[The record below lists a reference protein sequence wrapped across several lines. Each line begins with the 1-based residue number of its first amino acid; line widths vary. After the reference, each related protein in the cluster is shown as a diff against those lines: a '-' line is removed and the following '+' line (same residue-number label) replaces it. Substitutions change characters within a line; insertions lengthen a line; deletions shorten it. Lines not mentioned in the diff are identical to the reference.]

1 MLNRIEHPVSAPG
14 DVLLRVQN
22 LAVRFPTEEGQVHA
36 VDGVSFEL
44 RRGQM
49 LGLVGES
56 GCGKSVTC
64 LSLLRLVPPPGKI
77 VSGRIDFGGRDLLQL
92 PLEEMRAVRGREIA
106 MIFQDA
112 MTALNPVL
120 TLGDQLVEALRLHLG
135 LGRRAAYSRAIEL
148 LDMVGIPAPRQR
160 IREYA
165 HQLSGGMRQRVMIA
179 MALSC
184 DPALLLADE
193 PTTALDVTV
202 QAQILDLI
210 RQLPA
215 QGRSV
220 LLITHDL
227 GVVAETCDEVAV
239 MYAGEIV
246 ERAPTIQLF
255 RAPKHPY
262 TQGLLRSVPRLD
274 VPRNTPLQ
282 PIEGSPPDLLRPP
295 PACRF
300 EPRCA
305 HAQSVC
311 GEKVPELSVRETPEH
326 LAACH
331 GTQVGGWI

>member
-1 MLNRIEHPVSAPG
+1 LSAAAYPFPAPG
-14 DVLLRVQN
+14 GVLLKVED
-22 LAVRFPTEEGQVHA
+22 LAVRFPTEEGEVHA

-44 RRGQM
+44 GHGQV

-64 LSLLRLVPPPGKI
+64 LSMLRLVPAP
-77 VSGRIDFGGRDLLQL
+77 GRIVGGRITFEGHDLLQL
-92 PLEEMRAVRGREIA
+92 PIEEMRAVRGHRIA

-120 TLGDQLVEALRLHLG
+120 SIGDQLIEALRLHLG
-135 LGRRAAYSRAIEL
+135 LGRRAAYNRTLEL
-148 LDMVGIPAPRQR
+148 LDMVGIPAPGQR
-160 IREYA
+160 IHEYA

-184 DPALLLADE
+184 DPSVLLADE

-210 RQLPA
+210 RRLPA

-246 ERAPTIQLF
+246 EQAPTAELF

-274 VPRNTPLQ
+274 VPRDTPLH
-282 PIEGSPPDLLRPP
+282 PIEGAPPDLLRPP
-295 PACRF
+295 AACRF
-300 EPRCA
+300 RPRCA
-305 HAQSVC
+305 HAQEVC
-311 GEKVPELSVRETPEH
+311 GERAPTLTVRESPVH

-331 GTQVGGWI
+331 GTEPGGWI

>member
-1 MLNRIEHPVSAPG
+1 VSVAT
-14 DVLLRVQN
+14 DVLLRVQD

-36 VDGVSFEL
+36 VDGVSFDV
-44 RRGQM
+44 RRGKV

-64 LSLLRLVPPPGKI
+64 LSMLRLVPAPGKI
-77 VSGRIDFGGRDLLQL
+77 VSGRVDFGGRDLLQL
-92 PLEEMRAVRGREIA
+92 PIEEMRAVRGKEIA

-148 LDMVGIPAPRQR
+148 LDVVGIPAPRQR
-160 IREYA
+160 ISEYA

-184 DPALLLADE
+184 DPAVLLADE

-227 GVVAETCDEVAV
+227 GVVAETCDDVAV

-246 ERAPTIQLF
+246 ERAPTAELF
-255 RAPKHPY
+255 RSPQHPY

-274 VPRNTPLQ
+274 IPRNTPLT

-295 PACRF
+295 RACRF
-300 EPRCA
+300 QPRCV
-305 HAQSVC
+305 HAQSIC
-311 GEKVPELSVRETPEH
+311 SDKAPELSVREAPEH

-331 GTQVGGWI
+331 GTEVGGWI

>member
-1 MLNRIEHPVSAPG
+1 
-14 DVLLRVQN
+14 
-22 LAVRFPTEEGQVHA
+22 
-36 VDGVSFEL
+36 
-44 RRGQM
+44 
-49 LGLVGES
+49 
-56 GCGKSVTC
+56 
-64 LSLLRLVPPPGKI
+64 
-77 VSGRIDFGGRDLLQL
+77 
-92 PLEEMRAVRGREIA
+92 
-106 MIFQDA
+106 
-112 MTALNPVL
+112 
-120 TLGDQLVEALRLHLG
+120 
-135 LGRRAAYSRAIEL
+135 
-148 LDMVGIPAPRQR
+148 MVGIPAPRQR
-160 IREYA
+160 IHEYA

-184 DPALLLADE
+184 EPALLLADE

-220 LLITHDL
+220 LFITHDL

-246 ERAPTIQLF
+246 ERAPTAQLF
-255 RAPKHPY
+255 RAPMHPY

-274 VPRNTPLQ
+274 VPRNTPLT

-300 EPRCA
+300 QPRCA

>member
-1 MLNRIEHPVSAPG
+1 MNVLT
-14 DVLLRVQN
+14 DVLLRVED
-22 LAVRFPTEEGQVHA
+22 LVVRFPTEEGQIHA

-44 RRGQM
+44 KRGQV

-56 GCGKSVTC
+56 GCGKSITC
-64 LSLLRLVPPPGKI
+64 LSLLRLVPAPGKI
-77 VSGRIDFGGRDLLQL
+77 VSGRIEFGGRDLLQL
-92 PLEEMRAVRGREIA
+92 TNEEMRAIRGKEIA
-106 MIFQDA
+106 MVFQDS

-135 LGRRAAYSRAIEL
+135 LGRRAAYTRAVEL
-148 LDMVGIPAPRQR
+148 LDLVGIPAPRQR
-160 IREYA
+160 IREFA

-184 DPALLLADE
+184 NPALLLADE

-246 ERAPTIQLF
+246 ERAPTAQLF
-255 RAPKHPY
+255 RSPQHPY

-274 VPRNTPLQ
+274 VPRNMPLT

-295 PACRF
+295 RACRF
-300 EPRCA
+300 QPRCVHA
-305 HAQSVC
+305 HSIC
-311 GEKVPELSVRETPEH
+311 SEKAPELTVREAPEH

>member
-1 MLNRIEHPVSAPG
+1 VTVATE
-14 DVLLRVQN
+14 VLLKVQD

-36 VDGVSFEL
+36 VDGVSFEVK
-44 RRGQM
+44 RGKV

-64 LSLLRLVPPPGKI
+64 LSLLRLVPAPGRI

-92 PLEEMRAVRGREIA
+92 PIEEMRAVRGKEIA

-135 LGRRAAYSRAIEL
+135 LGRRAAYDRAIEL
-148 LDMVGIPAPRQR
+148 LEMVGIPAPRQR
-160 IREYA
+160 ISEYA

-210 RQLPA
+210 RRLPA

-227 GVVAETCDEVAV
+227 GVVAETCDDVAV

-246 ERAPTIQLF
+246 EQAPTAELF
-255 RAPKHPY
+255 RSPQHPY

-274 VPRNTPLQ
+274 VPRNTPLT

-295 PACRF
+295 RACRF
-300 EPRCA
+300 QPRCV
-305 HAQSVC
+305 HAQSIC
-311 GEKVPELSVRETPEH
+311 AEKAPQLSAREGLEH

-331 GTQVGGWI
+331 GTEVGGWV

>member
-1 MLNRIEHPVSAPG
+1 MTVAT
-14 DVLLRVQN
+14 DVLLQVKD

-36 VDGVSFEL
+36 VDGVSFEV
-44 RRGQM
+44 RRGKV

-56 GCGKSVTC
+56 GCGKSMTC
-64 LSLLRLVPPPGKI
+64 LSLLRLVPAPGRI

-92 PLEEMRAVRGREIA
+92 PIEEMRAVRGKDIA

-135 LGRRAAYSRAIEL
+135 LRRRAAYGRAVEL

-160 IREYA
+160 INEYA

-210 RQLPA
+210 RKLPA

-239 MYAGEIV
+239 MYAGQIV
-246 ERAPTIQLF
+246 ERALTADLF
-255 RAPKHPY
+255 RSPQHPY

-274 VPRNTPLQ
+274 VPRNTPLT
-282 PIEGSPPDLLRPP
+282 PIEGSPPDLLRPSK
-295 PACRF
+295 ACRF
-300 EPRCA
+300 QPRCV
-305 HAQSVC
+305 HAQAVC
-311 GEKVPELSVRETPEH
+311 AEIAPELSPRETPGH
-326 LAACH
+326 VAACH